1 MSYMITTKKISK
13 PILIYVDS
21 VSRDLLVATILKNVL
36 EDKQFKVFLVSRT
49 TYKLL
54 VKIIKPQVYIVIK
67 NFLKNFEED
76 LIPYLKKTDVLI
88 IDAEGAMTEERCEYH
103 FTHFGIKLDKTLDII
118 KRAYLWNENF
128 SSFLKKKLNIS
139 NKNVSVMGSPKLS
152 LAKYYSS
159 PLSKL
164 NVIGFVGRFSATNDF
179 MQRTALFTTLERK
192 IKNDLYSDG
201 AIGELNVLNV
211 YLRTIDKLIKN
222 TNLKISIRP
231 HPNEKFDSWNILK
244 EKYGQRIDISG
255 NDEDFLEWMKRVDK
269 IVATPSTS
277 IIEPLILNKPVICV
291 DKVTGGSGLNKYFEE
306 MLDGFLDSTVRPDNE
321 NELFQKIISDEIIIK
336 KKTDSFYKSIKEYYN
351 VTNISGNECIEN
363 ISLDLINE
371 YTPSALHNLLAIVY
385 FIPFYFYNCFVW
397 LKIYIRQKNE
407 FFYHYN
413 YMNDKFSSDRLITSK
428 SVLER
433 VKNLKHDK

>member
-1 MSYMITTKKISK
+1 M
-13 PILIYVDS
+13 
-21 VSRDLLVATILKNVL
+21 
-36 EDKQFKVFLVSRT
+36 
-49 TYKLL
+49 
-54 VKIIKPQVYIVIK
+54 
-67 NFLKNFEED
+67 
-76 LIPYLKKTDVLI
+76 
-88 IDAEGAMTEERCEYH
+88 
-103 FTHFGIKLDKTLDII
+103 
-118 KRAYLWNENF
+118 
-128 SSFLKKKLNIS
+128 
-139 NKNVSVMGSPKLS
+139 
-152 LAKYYSS
+152 
-159 PLSKL
+159 
-164 NVIGFVGRFSATNDF
+164 
-179 MQRTALFTTLERK
+179 
-192 IKNDLYSDG
+192 YSDG

-351 VTNISGNECIEN
+351 VTNISGK
-363 ISLDLINE
+363 
-371 YTPSALHNLLAIVY
+371 Y
-385 FIPFYFYNCFVW
+385 FFRFN
-397 LKIYIRQKNE
+397 KRIYPKC
-407 FFYHYN
+407 
-413 YMNDKFSSDRLITSK
+413 TS
-428 SVLER
+428 
-433 VKNLKHDK
+433 